1 MSRED
6 MNERVEGPLDYK
18 EFVTLVELAENI
30 EERLDR
36 YSRQLATLLLGTFA
50 AINFISYS
58 LVSNLSN
65 SLDSESLLF
74 GFQPVDIAVTALLLT
89 TATIVPGAARR
100 YLAEMRAYA
109 EATNLLREVYSL
121 LESGALTAVQR
132 AEVEVRMSRLRLP
145 LHSAAAS
152 LIFLPLPRLRRQYE
166 QISTTVRAS
175 SASNEAARLE
185 RHLRSNL
192 EAAFGPDHVKMDPS
206 AKGVTIDVLVEA
218 EDGGINYL
226 IDLLYFR
233 DSRSLRERL
242 THSRARLLNFTKALR
257 PAVAAPKAIS
267 ISIISDAAESH
278 EALITAQFTIVRRE
292 LEEDS
297 SEDPPST
304 RVAMVAALESTFL
317 GMRPTELSRYLKS
330 AR

>member
-100 YLAEMRAYA
+100 YLAEMLAYA

-242 THSRARLLNFTKALR
+242 THSLA
-257 PAVAAPKAIS
+257 S
-267 ISIISDAAESH
+267 
-278 EALITAQFTIVRRE
+278 
-292 LEEDS
+292 
-297 SEDPPST
+297 
-304 RVAMVAALESTFL
+304 
-317 GMRPTELSRYLKS
+317 
-330 AR
+330 